1 MSKEIMD
8 YYEEIHQEQYEPLS
22 DEHIVALFI
31 KYRETR
37 DETIRNE
44 LITHNL
50 RLVCNVVRKYRGT
63 CDSDPNSIK
72 DIFQAGNIG
81 LMRAVE
87 YYDVT
92 KGYKFSSYAYR
103 CIETEIIRLINN
115 SDIIRITEDKK
126 RKVFKLSKAIGELY
140 QKLDREPTS
149 EELAKFLE
157 ITIEEL
163 ENLYKLMVLLNS
175 KSLNERMG
183 KTEED
188 IKYELGDIIPDYSS
202 DPNNIIEMMMETR
215 RPKIIDILLN
225 NSNLTNKEKVVID
238 MYYGVKGFDS
248 HTLEEIG
255 ATYGLTRERIRQ
267 IRNAALRKMKK
278 YSYNNKLDGEDYISD
293 DQISS
298 VTSYKKI
305 RCMSN
310 IMY

>member
-1 MSKEIMD
+1 MS
-8 YYEEIHQEQYEPLS
+8 
-22 DEHIVALFI
+22 
-31 KYRETR
+31 
-37 DETIRNE
+37 
-44 LITHNL
+44 
-50 RLVCNVVRKYRGT
+50 
-63 CDSDPNSIK
+63 
-72 DIFQAGNIG
+72 
-81 LMRAVE
+81 
-87 YYDVT
+87 T
-92 KGYKFSSYAYR
+92 K
-103 CIETEIIRLINN
+103 
-115 SDIIRITEDKK
+115 
-126 RKVFKLSKAIGELY
+126 KAQME
-140 QKLDREPTS
+140 
-149 EELAKFLE
+149 
-157 ITIEEL
+157 
-163 ENLYKLMVLLNS
+163 
-175 KSLNERMG
+175 MG

-225 NSNLTNKEKVVID
+225 NSNLTNKEKVVIE
-238 MYYGVKGFDS
+238 MYYGVNGFDS